1 MRFNACQFSQL
12 NWWMEDKR
20 DYRRHSL
27 FLHMAPCLCQRQICS
42 YIRPLVFVRSRSV
55 LTYGPWSLSEADL
68 FIHMAPCL
76 CQRQICS
83 YIRPLVFVR
92 GRSVPWIQQGV
103 SRLGW
108 HHCMWWPC
116 SPFFVA
122 GAAEMSV
129 SLLVSWCFEPSQPLG
144 VTWGLNTNSNLYL
157 GYSAHKSFHT
167 HTHTHTPTQKQQQL
181 YNIFLL
187 NHNISL
193 SQLKYFFTRSFLQH
207 ISIRGRPVPW
217 IQQDVSWLGWHC
229 CTWWLCSPF
238 CVAGPAEMS
247 EQSEQVPGTR
257 QDRHQRCQVGCC
269 KSPPPSPLV
278 RFDSSCWFP
287 ARLLHG
293 SKGWFILSR
302 CTCCLV
308 SFPPWRGLYAAD
320 NRCWRSYFD
329 TFPFYFTSSWRMVG
343 V

>member
-20 DYRRHSL
+20 DYGRHSL

-129 SLLVSWCFEPSQPLG
+129 SLLVSWCFEPRQPLG

-157 GYSAHKSFHT
+157 SYSAHKSFHT
-167 HTHTHTPTQKQQQL
+167 KTIFLRHNYFTHTHTHTHTHTWSLQYISTEPQYFFITVK
-181 YNIFLL
+181 IFLHAKFPSTHL
-187 NHNISL
+187 NQRQTCAMNPAGCVLAGVTLLHVMTM
-193 SQLKYFFTRSFLQH
+193 FSFLC
-207 ISIRGRPVPW
+207 GRTCRNVRAKW
-217 IQQDVSWLGWHC
+217 AS
-229 CTWWLCSPF
+229 
-238 CVAGPAEMS
+238 
-247 EQSEQVPGTR
+247 TR
-257 QDRHQRCQVGCC
+257 NETGQA
-269 KSPPPSPLV
+269 PTL
-278 RFDSSCWFP
+278 
-287 ARLLHG
+287 
-293 SKGWFILSR
+293 
-302 CTCCLV
+302 
-308 SFPPWRGLYAAD
+308 
-320 NRCWRSYFD
+320 
-329 TFPFYFTSSWRMVG
+329 SSWML
-343 V
+343 